1 MSLRIVSFVSTKVIR
16 GFQWK
21 PSTPS
26 HIQKNMRLRYLQMT
40 ASQNHST
47 SRQHHEQCYCNL
59 WAEGSLLSRCMKW
72 GYRTIWFVLALT
84 SMAVALGYAPESS
97 SAGIQIPSARSGFQ
111 SDEVNT
117 SSGVRCR
124 QAVGSP
130 LSIDMGVVADQDDQG
145 VYGRITIPIGAPKRL
160 DCSRLYD
167 LEVERLKAEIEMLRG
182 GPSNPYVV
190 D

>member
-1 MSLRIVSFVSTKVIR
+1 
-16 GFQWK
+16 
-21 PSTPS
+21 
-26 HIQKNMRLRYLQMT
+26 MT
-40 ASQNHST
+40 ASQKSST
-47 SRQHHEQCYCNL
+47 STQHHPLCASSQ
-59 WAEGSLLSRCMKW
+59 WAAGGLLSKCTKW
-72 GYRTIWFVLALT
+72 TYRTFSFVLALT
-84 SMAVALGYAPESS
+84 SMAVALGYAPESL

-111 SDEVNT
+111 SDEVST

-145 VYGRITIPIGAPKRL
+145 VYVRITIPIGAPKRL

-167 LEVERLKAEIEMLRG
+167 LEVERLKAEIESLRG

>member
-1 MSLRIVSFVSTKVIR
+1 
-16 GFQWK
+16 
-21 PSTPS
+21 
-26 HIQKNMRLRYLQMT
+26 MT
-40 ASQNHST
+40 ASQKSST
-47 SRQHHEQCYCNL
+47 SAQLPLLCASSL
-59 WAEGSLLSRCMKW
+59 WAEGSLLSKCTKW
-72 GYRTIWFVLALT
+72 AYQTLSFVLALT
-84 SMAVALGYAPESS
+84 STVVVLGYAPESL
-97 SAGIQIPSARSGFQ
+97 SAGIQIPSANSNFQ

-130 LSIDMGVVADQDDQG
+130 LSLDVGVIATQDDQG
-145 VYGRITIPIGAPKRL
+145 IYGRITIPIGAPKRL

-167 LEVERLKAEIEMLRG
+167 LEVERLKAEIDSLRG